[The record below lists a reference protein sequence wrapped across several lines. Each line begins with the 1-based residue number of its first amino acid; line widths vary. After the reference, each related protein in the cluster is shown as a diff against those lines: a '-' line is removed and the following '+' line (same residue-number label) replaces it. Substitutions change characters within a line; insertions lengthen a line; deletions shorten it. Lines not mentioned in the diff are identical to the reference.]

1 MRLLCE
7 VKLQSDNDKYHDFIY
22 IRNLKKRT
30 KPNQTH
36 RYREQRGGSKW
47 KGTKRWREDVKV
59 VSGMVMVAN

>member
-22 IRNLKKRT
+22 IRNLKNQ
-30 KPNQTH
+30 PNQTKLIDTEN
-36 RYREQRGGSKW
+36 REVVQSGRGP
-47 KGTKRWREDVKV
+47 KGGGGDVRV